1 MKNFRKSALFVIVSL
16 ALSACYKHLP
26 EEVESVTDGRAKVMM
41 TFSLETSDMNAPA
54 TDEPGVAEA
63 QACEAEQSFRVEMN
77 EKQPLTRAELNPVTK
92 EDLLAGLWVL
102 QFGQEVDP
110 ERVLRSFE
118 YPE

>member
-26 EEVESVTDGRAKVMM
+26 EEVESVTDGRAKVTM

-77 EKQPLTRAELNPVTK
+77 EKQTSPELNSI
-92 EDLLAGLWVL
+92 LLPRKICWRDSGYCSSTI
-102 QFGQEVDP
+102 
-110 ERVLRSFE
+110 RTRS
-118 YPE
+118 